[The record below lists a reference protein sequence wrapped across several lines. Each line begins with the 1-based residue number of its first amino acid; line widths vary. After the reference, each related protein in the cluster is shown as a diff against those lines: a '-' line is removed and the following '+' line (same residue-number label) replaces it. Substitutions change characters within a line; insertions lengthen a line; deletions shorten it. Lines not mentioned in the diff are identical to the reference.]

1 MKIAQVSIRRPVT
14 VVMTFIGLAM
24 IGIFAAFRLPIE
36 QFPEVEVPYVGIGI
50 PYPDSTAQEVERNLT
65 RPVEEV
71 LSTMSGIDRMFTFS
85 RPGSVFVNL
94 MLDRDGDVSG
104 KGIEAKEL
112 IEGIRHRLPDDIR
125 YINLRQEDPNSTP
138 VMNVMIVSPELDE
151 DQAFDLLDTH
161 VRSEIERVPG
171 VNSVNLYGIV
181 RDYVRI
187 SLDAGRVAA
196 YGLDYIDVQRRLQ
209 AENFY
214 ISGGTLRMGARE
226 YQVRPIG
233 RFVDLDAIAEVPL
246 NAKGLKLRDVAKVEM
261 VPNEENDRR
270 RVNGERSLGVSVYK
284 RPEANLVQVS
294 RDIEVAME
302 DIRQDPV
309 FVDTRF
315 FSLDSQAD
323 TVLKSLNDLR
333 DSGLLG
339 GLLSVLVLFAFLR
352 QFRVSL
358 LIAITVPLAL
368 CATLGVMYF
377 MGMTLN
383 ILSVVGLMLAIGLLV
398 DNSVVVS
405 EAIALRR
412 REPGISPMAAADR
425 GVSEVGLAITAGTL
439 TTIVVFLPSFMTDNP
454 QVAIVQQNIALPL
467 CTALLGSLLVAQTL
481 VPTVM
486 ARLPMPRQE
495 KQHRMIDA
503 LAAGYEVMVRLT
515 LRFRFFSFLVA
526 VAIAGSGYFVYQQL
540 EVNMNPEEES
550 PRLQLNYFV
559 RGSMD
564 IEYIESFVERVDA
577 YLLANREE
585 FEIDNIF
592 TSYDTDRGKTI
603 INLVGDHRQ
612 APKEIEEKIT
622 ANIPE
627 LPNIVLRF
635 SSQSRGFGGGGR
647 GPGGGGS
654 LGLRI
659 TGDSTDELLRIG
671 DDIVSVLEQHPML
684 ANVQHDGE
692 TGRDEIRIRV
702 KPERASQMGVTA
714 SSIAQAVSIAIGSRN
729 LRRGFVEG
737 GRETDILL
745 ELQGKDDVN
754 LDSLRRLSIFVRD
767 QETVSLESVADITLD
782 TSMRGIRRENRE
794 TSINVSFSTKRG
806 PPAMAQYVVEDVMQK
821 FELPPGYRWELG
833 QEFKRDDEMFRE
845 MAFNVLLAIVLVYMV
860 MAALFESVLFPSTVL
875 IAIGYSVV
883 GAFLSLWITGTT
895 LTAMALTGMLLLAGI
910 VVNNG
915 IVLLNR
921 IIQLR
926 SEGVGRTDAIIASG
940 RQRLRPIL
948 MTVCTTFV
956 AMLPLAIGDT
966 RVGGMGPSYFPMA
979 RALIGG
985 LVFSTLVTLVILPL
999 VYVLMDDLKAAL
1011 TAFWRETLTR
1021 ARRDSTA

>member
-24 IGIFAAFRLPIE
+24 IGIFAAIRLPIE

-50 PYPDSTAQEVERNLT
+50 PYPDSTAQEVERNLA

-94 MLDRDGDVSG
+94 MLDRNGDVAG

-187 SLDAGRVAA
+187 SLDAGRIAA

-226 YQVRPIG
+226 YQVRPLG
-233 RFVDLDAIAEVPL
+233 RFVDLEAIRDVPL
-246 NAKGLKLRDVAKVEM
+246 NSRGLKLRDVALVEM
-261 VPNEENDRR
+261 APNEENDRR

-294 RDIEVAME
+294 RDIETVME
-302 DIRQDPV
+302 EIQQDPV

-315 FSLDSQAD
+315 FPLDSQAD

-352 QFRVSL
+352 QLHVSL
-358 LIAITVPLAL
+358 LIAVTVPLAL

-377 MGMTLN
+377 LGMTLN

-412 REPGISPMAAADR
+412 REPGTNPRAAADL

-495 KQHRMIDA
+495 KQHRVIDA
-503 LAAGYEVMVRLT
+503 LGAGYEVMVRLT
-515 LRFRFFSFLVA
+515 LRFRFVSFLVA
-526 VAIAGSGYFVYQQL
+526 LAIAGSGYFIYQQL

-564 IEYIESFVERVDA
+564 IEYIESFVERVDD
-577 YLLANREE
+577 YLLANREA

-592 TSYDTDRGKTI
+592 TSYDTDRGRTI
-603 INLVGDHRQ
+603 INLVDNHRL
-612 APKEIEEKIT
+612 APREIEEKIM
-622 ANIPE
+622 ANVPE

-647 GPGGGGS
+647 GPGGGG

-659 TGDSTDELLRIG
+659 IGDSTDELLRIG
-671 DDIVSVLEQHPML
+671 DDIVAVLEQHPML
-684 ANVQHDGE
+684 TNVQHDGE
-692 TGRDEIRIRV
+692 TGRDEVRIRM
-702 KPERASQMGVTA
+702 KPEQASQMGVTA
-714 SSIAQAVSIAIGSRN
+714 SAVAQAVSIAIGSRN

-745 ELQGKDDVN
+745 ELEGKDDVD
-754 LDSLRRLSIFVRD
+754 LDTLRRLSIFVRD
-767 QETVSLESVADITLD
+767 GETVPLEAIADITLD

-794 TSINVSFSTKRG
+794 TSINVNFSTGRG
-806 PPAMAQYVVEDVMQK
+806 PPAMAQFIVEDVMQK

-883 GAFLSLWITGTT
+883 GAFLSLWVTGTT

-926 SEGVGRTDAIIASG
+926 ADGVSRTEAIIASG

-966 RVGGMGPSYFPMA
+966 RVGGTGPSYFPMA

-985 LVFSTLVTLVILPL
+985 LLFSTLITLVILPL
-999 VYVLMDDLKAAL
+999 VYVLMDDLKNAL
-1011 TAFWRETLTR
+1011 TAFWRQTLKQ
-1021 ARRDSTA
+1021 ARGENPA